1 MTGDSVTVVGA
12 GPNGLASA
20 VALAR
25 AGRSVTVLERASV
38 IGGGTRTEEL
48 TLPGFLHDVCS
59 AVHPT
64 GIASPFFNDIGLD
77 VEWIQ
82 PEIPVTHPLDG
93 GDVVALFR
101 RVGVTANQFGA
112 EAGRYGI
119 TFGSA
124 LLVEAC
130 SWLIR
135 FVSPGFAWVKIG
147 SFYVLQAALLGLVI
161 ALMIGVARPGRNAY
175 KDGEA

>member
-1 MTGDSVTVVGA
+1 MRFTVTGEWNKNAMLRMVLMFFLVYVLFFWVTNWAIWLTKMDLTPDSVAAYYRGDPEAEFGQPPRPVA
-12 GPNGLASA
+12 SLAEQSHFHLFA
-20 VALAR
+20 MGMLVMTLTHLLLFLPTALR
-25 AGRSVTVLERASV
+25 
-38 IGGGTRTEEL
+38 IK
-48 TLPGFLHDVCS
+48 
-59 AVHPT
+59 
-64 GIASPFFNDIGLD
+64 GILI
-77 VEWIQ
+77 
-82 PEIPVTHPLDG
+82 
-93 GDVVALFR
+93 
-101 RVGVTANQFGA
+101 
-112 EAGRYGI
+112 GI

-135 FVSPGFAWVKIG
+135 FVSPGFAWLKIG